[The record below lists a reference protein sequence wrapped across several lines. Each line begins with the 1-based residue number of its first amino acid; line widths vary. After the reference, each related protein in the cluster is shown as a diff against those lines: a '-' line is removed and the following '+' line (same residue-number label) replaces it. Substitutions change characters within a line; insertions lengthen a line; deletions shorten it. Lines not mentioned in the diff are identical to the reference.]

1 MLINRV
7 ERGVNNNKKKN
18 RSCCSGV
25 SVSRCC
31 GSAPR
36 RSFIFTFTH
45 REYPVDVIGDPPCN
59 ITTARFWNQTCTI
72 IFPGTLI
79 ALWMA
84 TFCTLEITSYER
96 LIRTYYQPETR
107 WVRIQPVQADRRTR
121 RNPSPPE
128 ESRHFKPDTIS
139 TITETLGAINT
150 VGRYLVN
157 MTRGGGEGYNKIS
170 EEVPSAIYT
179 ITKNVLGR
187 NVTDTIAPLVRE
199 ALPII
204 QDSPSDEENDD
215 EDDDDDS
222 PRSCTTP
229 DGAAGYIMLIPER
242 KLNLLHQNFQILQRS
257 EWLSAAF
264 AQFGEFTAVVM
275 F

>member
-1 MLINRV
+1 MNVAGTLALWI
-7 ERGVNNNKKKN
+7 
-18 RSCCSGV
+18 
-25 SVSRCC
+25 
-31 GSAPR
+31 AT
-36 RSFIFTFTH
+36 IFTF
-45 REYPVDVIGDPPCN
+45 EVAC
-59 ITTARFWNQTCTI
+59 
-72 IFPGTLI
+72 
-79 ALWMA
+79 
-84 TFCTLEITSYER
+84 ER
-96 LIRTYYQPETR
+96 LIRTYYQPWHQQPQTR
-107 WVRIQPVQADRRTR
+107 WVRIQPIQADRRTR
-121 RNPSPPE
+121 RNPSSSDE

-204 QDSPSDEENDD
+204 QDSPSDEESDD
-215 EDDDDDS
+215 EDDDS

-229 DGAAGYIMLIPER
+229 DGAAGYYI
-242 KLNLLHQNFQILQRS
+242 
-257 EWLSAAF
+257 
-264 AQFGEFTAVVM
+264 
-275 F
+275 